1 MESAIVPRRTQMTSV
16 ASVELI
22 ITPNKKTSDDT
33 IKDSSSDEGVSV
45 GDQELE
51 IKQTPLLAIETGKY
65 ATLTPPPLP
74 ATCLSF

>member
-1 MESAIVPRRTQMTSV
+1 MTSV

-22 ITPNKKTSDDT
+22 ITPNKKTGDGN
-33 IKDSSSDEGVSV
+33 IEDSSFDEGVSV

-51 IKQTPLLAIETGKY
+51 IEQTALLAIESPLSTRKY
-65 ATLTPPPLP
+65 STPTPLP